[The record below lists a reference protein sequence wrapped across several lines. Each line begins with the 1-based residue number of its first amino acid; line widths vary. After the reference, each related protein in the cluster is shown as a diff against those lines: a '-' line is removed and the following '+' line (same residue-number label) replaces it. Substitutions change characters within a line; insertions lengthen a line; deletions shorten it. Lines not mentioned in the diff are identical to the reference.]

1 MAPVFYREMIVEIT
15 DTQLKRAS
23 SAAWASLL
31 NLTVLPFIGFI
42 VLLFI
47 YKKTSADSFDRYYA
61 LVGLK
66 VSVLAAIA
74 LVLVSVLI
82 VAVGGYDSPLSWIY
96 MLSYFLSV
104 HALFILFTTW
114 ALVRAWS
121 GDLLT

>member
-1 MAPVFYREMIVEIT
+1 MIVEIT

-42 VLLFI
+42 FLLFI
-47 YKKTSADSFDRYYA
+47 YKKISADSFDRYYA

-66 VSVLAAIA
+66 VSALAAIA

-104 HALFILFTTW
+104 HALFIL
-114 ALVRAWS
+114 LSSRCGV
-121 GDLLT
+121 